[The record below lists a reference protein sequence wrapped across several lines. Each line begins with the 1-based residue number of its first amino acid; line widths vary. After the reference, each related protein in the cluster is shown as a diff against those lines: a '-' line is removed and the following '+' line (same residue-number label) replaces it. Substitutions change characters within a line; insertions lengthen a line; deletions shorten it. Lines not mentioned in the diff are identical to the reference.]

1 MFRISRFQQLLQGVP
16 RGSLQSIVEKR
27 DGDRYA
33 KSFGCSDLL
42 TVQVFAHLSGSRSL
56 REVEAGFNAHRS
68 HHYHLGT
75 RAVRRATLA
84 DACARRDPE
93 VFADLA
99 KVLMNGVHRRVRREI
114 NGCLRLLD
122 STSFTLKGL
131 GFDDW
136 TAETRTGHTQGLKL
150 HVLFDP
156 ACSVPLDGQ
165 ITAANVNDVS
175 QAFGIDLESDATYV
189 FDKGYCA
196 YNWWAQIDECGAKFV
211 TRLKAN
217 ARITVQEQRPV
228 TADGVLADEI
238 IVLSNR
244 NPGAGRRN
252 RYTTPLRRVTIE
264 RPGKTPLLLVTNDCE
279 RSATEIG
286 NAYKAR
292 WQIELFFKWI
302 KQNLRIKRF
311 LGRSENAVRI
321 QILCAL
327 IAYLLVALLQS
338 THARGKSLLRMMN
351 ELRAG
356 LFQRPDVDDEVE
368 RRRER
373 RSRELA
379 AMQGG
384 LFLST
389 FPGQ

>member
-1 MFRISRFQQLLQGVP
+1 MFRISRFQQLLQGIP
-16 RGSLQSIVEKR
+16 RGRFESIVEKR

-56 REVEAGFNAHRS
+56 REIEAGFNAHRS

-93 VFADLA
+93 VFAELA
-99 KVLMNGVHRRVRREI
+99 KVMMSGVHRRIRREI
-114 NGCLRLLD
+114 GGCLRLLD
-122 STSFTLKGL
+122 STSFTLKGP

-136 TAETRTGHTQGLKL
+136 TAQTRTGHTQGLKL

-156 ACSVPLDGQ
+156 AASVPLDGQ

-175 QAFGIDLESDATYV
+175 QAFGIELERDVTYV

-196 YNWWAQIDECGAKFV
+196 YNWWAQIDACGAKFV
-211 TRLKAN
+211 TRLKTN
-217 ARITVQEQRPV
+217 ARITVLEQRPL
-228 TADGVLADEI
+228 AAESVLADEI
-238 IVLSNR
+238 IVLSNP

-252 RYTTPLRRVTIE
+252 RYTAPLRRVTIE
-264 RPGKTPLLLVTNDCE
+264 RPGKAALVLVTNDLE
-279 RSATEIG
+279 RTATEIG
-286 NAYKAR
+286 DAYKAR

-302 KQNLRIKRF
+302 KQNLRLKRF

-321 QILCAL
+321 QIVCAL

-338 THARGKSLLRMMN
+338 THAHGKSMLRLIN

-356 LFQRPDVDDEVE
+356 LFQRPEVEDAVE

-373 RSRELA
+373 RSRDLA
-379 AMQGG
+379 AVQGG